1 MSGSCPEDNFRPPGY
16 EFEELDHDHPNTD
29 NYDQWRTSTVQ
40 VPYGG
45 YPLSSQF
52 LISAGL
58 YGPGSGSGFPNIQL
72 PLEPPQPINYMFRFP
87 PQPLPQNPFPPGYS
101 DAEARFPHPSDGKMG
116 EPMKYREACLRRFS
130 AAIRNKPNWTEKIL
144 DRKLFI
150 KWLRE
155 TKAADSYPR
164 GQKTLLWTKDDIHFV
179 YKELTKRYKAYVEG
193 CEFKG
198 RLQPDIDGVWRCD
211 DFLDEKERR
220 ELIDAISTLENIPE
234 GQKDWHPNSNN
245 QVLNLVHPSLWPII
259 YNVTI
264 DTSGNSVAP
273 PNGKKDWVSKSFC
286 WLPSEFEISP
296 HGETKVA
303 SYINNLSTPKQKEL
317 FYPILGRIFDKFI
330 PLFNHVLANL
340 KEGSYDHKRV
350 ERDYRYAPPEILSQR
365 DHDRRWERLLKQFEE
380 RKYLLTV
387 GLHKNEPENYYCGL
401 SDDAD
406 GQEEAVDNEINLDY
420 EEESDCEDQYEC
432 GRDYYIV
439 RDMGYILDQRM
450 WRPPKPQTLKD
461 VKLEGTT
468 ARVIVKIAS
477 IILTPDKPEYT
488 GGTWHVEA
496 MENERIVST
505 GIYYYSQ
512 ENTTTSHL
520 AFRKEVTLGKPDEN
534 EWSGDEF
541 DDDEGNETWRWN
553 NRDPER
559 EDDWEA
565 KYDMNILDQPN
576 QKLGAV
582 ETKENRAIAFPNI
595 FQHRVEPFELI
606 DKSKEGHR
614 KILVFFLCDPSH
626 NIPTSRTIAPQQ
638 PEFREEFVQALNDG
652 PIGNLPPELHQEIL
666 GRLPPVISKAEA
678 LEHRKHLMEERGKAT
693 KKTGE
698 RFGRSTSY
706 HL

>member
-1 MSGSCPEDNFRPPGY
+1 MSGSYPEDNFRPSGY
-16 EFEELDHDHPNTD
+16 EFEESDHHRPNTN

-45 YPLSSQF
+45 YPSSFQP
-52 LISAGL
+52 LTSAGL
-58 YGPGSGSGFPNIQL
+58 YGPGSGSRSPNIQL
-72 PLEPPQPINYMFRFP
+72 PLEPPQPINDMFRFP
-87 PQPLPQNPFPPGYS
+87 PQPLPQSPFPPGYS
-101 DAEARFPHPSDGKMG
+101 DAKARFPHPSDGKMG

-155 TKAADSYPR
+155 TKAADSHPR
-164 GQKTLLWTKDDIHFV
+164 EQNTLLWTKDDIHFV
-179 YKELTKRYKAYVEG
+179 YKELTKRYKPYVEG
-193 CEFKG
+193 FKG

-220 ELIDAISTLENIPE
+220 ELIDATSTLENITE
-234 GQKDWHPNSNN
+234 ARKDWHPNSNN
-245 QVLNLVHPSLWPII
+245 QVLNLVHSSLWPII

-264 DTSGNSVAP
+264 DSSGNPVTP
-273 PNGKKDWVSKSFC
+273 PNGGKDWTSKYFC
-286 WLPSEFEISP
+286 WLPSEFEISSN
-296 HGETKVA
+296 GETKVA
-303 SYINNLSTPKQKEL
+303 SYINNLSTTKQKEL

-330 PLFNHVLANL
+330 SLFNHVLANL
-340 KEGSYDHKRV
+340 NEGSYDHERV
-350 ERDYRYAPPEILSQR
+350 ERDYRYSQPERLSQR
-365 DHDRRWERLLKQFEE
+365 DHDRQWERLLKQFEE

-387 GLHKNEPENYYCGL
+387 RLHESEPEDDCYGF
-401 SDDAD
+401 SDDEYEQ
-406 GQEEAVDNEINLDY
+406 QEDVDNEINLEY

-432 GRDYYIV
+432 GQDYYIV
-439 RDMGYILDQRM
+439 RDMGDVLDQGM
-450 WRPPKPQTLKD
+450 WRPPKPKILKE

-468 ARVIVKIAS
+468 SRVLVKMAN
-477 IILTPDKPEYT
+477 IILTPDQPKYN
-488 GGTWHVEA
+488 GGSWHVEA

-512 ENTTTSHL
+512 ENITTSHL
-520 AFRKEVTLGKPDEN
+520 AFRKEVKLDTPDEN

-541 DDDEGNETWRWN
+541 DDNEGNETWRWN
-553 NRDPER
+553 NRDQER

-576 QKLGAV
+576 QEVGAV

-626 NIPTSRTIAPQQ
+626 DIPTTRTIAPQQ
-638 PEFREEFVQALNDG
+638 PEFREEFVQALCDG

-666 GRLPPVISKAEA
+666 KRLPPVISKEEA
-678 LEHRKHLMEERGKAT
+678 LEYRRHLMEERGKAT
-693 KKTGE
+693 KKTSE
-698 RFGRSTSY
+698 RLGRSTSY